1 MIKGLWGLC
10 TRGALVGT
18 TMGTSIAMASGGGGP
33 VKIVNWYQILAAM
46 VVGEEASHFWWPAFA
61 SASVLLLIVVLGLI
75 AGFWRVAPENLSD
88 EELLPASKF
97 GVRAFLELGWSVVSS
112 TLSLIIGEKHWHKF
126 APVLGGTFFFI
137 LLCNLSGVVPGFAP
151 ATEQMNMTFAMGL
164 IIFVVFNFYGFK
176 YGGLNYIKHLAGPTN
191 LPLPL
196 LFVLPPL
203 IFVIETISTFA
214 RPVSLS
220 LRLFGNIS
228 GDHLVFSV
236 FSTLQRDLGIPWFPL
251 PVALLAFGTLVAG
264 LQAFIFMTL
273 SAVYVKLALDTGHHD
288 DHH

>member
-1 MIKGLWGLC
+1 MTTGLLGRIARLVLLGSLL
-10 TRGALVGT
+10 GASV
-18 TMGTSIAMASGGGGP
+18 AFASESGGP
-33 VKIVNWYQILAAM
+33 VKIVNWYQILTAM
-46 VVGEEASHFWWPAFA
+46 VVGEEASHYWWPVAA
-61 SASVLLLIVVLGLI
+61 SGAVLILVVFFGLV

-88 EELLPASKF
+88 EELLPAEKF
-97 GVRAFLELGWSVVSS
+97 GVRAFIELGWSVVSS
-112 TLSLIIGEKHWHKF
+112 TLTLIIGEKQWHKF

-151 ATEQMNMTFAMGL
+151 ATEQMNMTLAMGVV
-164 IIFVVFNFYGFK
+164 IFVVFNFYGFK

-203 IFVIETISTFA
+203 IFVIEFISTCA

-288 DHH
+288 DLH